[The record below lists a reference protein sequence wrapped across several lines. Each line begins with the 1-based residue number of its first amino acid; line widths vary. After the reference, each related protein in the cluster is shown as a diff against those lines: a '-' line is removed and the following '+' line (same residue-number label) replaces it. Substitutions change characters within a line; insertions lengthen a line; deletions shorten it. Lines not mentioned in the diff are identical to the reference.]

1 MTDKATICATLDA
14 MDTIHVA
21 MHDEPFP
28 YIVPLNFGYHWEDK
42 LTFYFHCAH
51 EGYKLELLHRNPHVC
66 VNASSFVSYAGASV
80 KGHLHDYRSVTARG
94 VAEKLEPDSA
104 EFIHAHERLLAHNLR
119 DTSQVHTTAMKFIE
133 LWKITCEDVTAKAE
147 ITPKSPKD
155 VAYAPAKGDG
165 VPLDESHILDMQ
177 K

>member
-1 MTDKATICATLDA
+1 MRA
-14 MDTIHVA
+14 
-21 MHDEPFP
+21 
-28 YIVPLNFGYHWEDK
+28 
-42 LTFYFHCAH
+42 
-51 EGYKLELLHRNPHVC
+51 R
-66 VNASSFVSYAGASV
+66 SV

-104 EFIHAHERLLAHNLR
+104 ELIHAHERLLAHNLR

>member
-1 MTDKATICATLDA
+1 MRQRKRQVTDKATICAMLDA

-42 LTFYFHCAH
+42 LTFYFH
-51 EGYKLELLHRNPHVC
+51 
-66 VNASSFVSYAGASV
+66 ASSFVSYAGASV

-165 VPLDESHILDMQ
+165 VPLDESRILDMQ

>member
-1 MTDKATICATLDA
+1 MRQRKRQVTDKATICAMLDA

-66 VNASSFVSYAGASV
+66 VNASSFVSYASASV

-133 LWKITCEDVTAKAE
+133 L
-147 ITPKSPKD
+147 
-155 VAYAPAKGDG
+155 
-165 VPLDESHILDMQ
+165 
-177 K
+177 